1 MSSWQFACS
10 DLAVELPLGTLRQHK
25 EPLALRLDLGS
36 ASSWT
41 MPEERTMAQ
50 CRTATEGVWQPQS
63 DSTQVTAV
71 LAGVFCFTWSA
82 IAVRE

>member
-41 MPEERTMAQ
+41 M
-50 CRTATEGVWQPQS
+50 
-63 DSTQVTAV
+63 
-71 LAGVFCFTWSA
+71 L
-82 IAVRE
+82 